1 MDLNTCLA
9 TTGEVRNLAL
19 YSHLIPAAATLI
31 LGLFAILRAQSRGK
45 GAVFFVF
52 TILFATWLVADLI
65 NWTTNSYALL
75 AATWAPLDYINIVFF
90 LLLVVFVYI
99 DSLNKR
105 PPAWLIA
112 TATIVAGV
120 PFLITVSGSSVF
132 EFNQPVC
139 EMIGNEFLARYK
151 FSVEMA
157 SLLVI
162 LVLAGV
168 GMYTAKNDKESRI
181 RIALIAGSIFLFL
194 GTFAG
199 AEYISTYTEVYEYM
213 LYALFVLPIFV
224 LLLTIAITRYG
235 TFNLGDI
242 AVRLLFYIFLVLAA
256 TQFFFVGD
264 ITEFLLASMSFSVV
278 LTLGIMLFF
287 TSEREMRQ
295 RMKIEIQEKELQLA
309 NQKQESLLHF
319 ISHEIKGYLTEGQN
333 AFAGI
338 IEGDFGEPAP
348 KIKSV
353 SETALTRMRAGVSTV
368 MNILDASNLKKGTVT
383 YTKEAFDLKDVVI
396 AEVDKL
402 KQKAA
407 EKGLRLDLRVDE
419 KSTFKA
425 LGDKEK
431 IASHVIRN
439 LVDNSIRY
447 TPKGS
452 VMVSLT
458 KDRGSLRFT
467 VTDTGVGITP
477 DDMKRLFTEGGHGK
491 DSIKVNVDSTGF
503 GLFVAK
509 QVVDAHNGKIWAD
522 SEGAGKGSEFVVEL
536 PAT

>member
-9 TTGEVRNLAL
+9 TTGEVRYLAL

-31 LGLFAILRAQSRGK
+31 LGLFAILRAQSRSK

-75 AATWAPLDYINIVFF
+75 ATTWAPLDYINIVFF

-105 PPAWLIA
+105 PPVWLIT

-120 PFLITVSGSSVF
+120 PFVITVSGNAVF

-168 GMYTAKNDKESRI
+168 GMHSAKNDKESRI

-199 AEYISTYTEVYEYM
+199 AEYISTHTEVYEYM

-242 AVRLLFYIFLVLAA
+242 AIRLLFYIFLVLAA

-264 ITEFLLASMSFSVV
+264 LTEFLLASMSFSVV

-287 TSEREMRQ
+287 ASEREMRQ

-338 IEGDFGEPAP
+338 IEGDFGDPAP

-353 SETALTRMRAGVSTV
+353 SETALTRMRAGVATV

-383 YTKEAFDLKDVVI
+383 YTKEAFDLKDVVV

-407 EKGLRLDLRVDE
+407 EKGLRLDVHIDE

-425 LGDKEK
+425 VGDKEK
-431 IASHVIRN
+431 MASHVIRN

-452 VMVSLT
+452 VSVSLA
-458 KDRGSLRFT
+458 KNHGSLRFT

-522 SEGAGKGSEFVVEL
+522 SEGAGKGSEFAVEL
-536 PAT
+536 PAA